1 MKPQDSDASGSKPS
15 VHVCNVCG
23 QPSEQT
29 ICDSCAMKIHLEMMA
44 RKTQEEHGHAW
55 VKWETPDLTHK
66 HRH

>member
-1 MKPQDSDASGSKPS
+1 
-15 VHVCNVCG
+15 
-23 QPSEQT
+23 
-29 ICDSCAMKIHLEMMA
+29 MKIHLEMMA